1 VIKRPVERQAFCLV
15 IPPEDDP
22 MPEPPARPR
31 PEECCGRGCDP
42 CVYDLYEEALERYE
56 DRLRQ
61 WRDRNQ

>member
-1 VIKRPVERQAFCLV
+1 LA

-56 DRLRQ
+56 IRLRQ
-61 WRDRNQ
+61 WQDRRP